1 MGGGRGWQVFWR
13 GWAIGKKIWPKSF
26 KIIQIHLLNRC
37 LATTLKFV
45 EKTHAVVWR
54 ISEDNVSLG
63 STFQLQLQDRLTCNR
78 CRWCKEAWK
87 FHEVSG
93 NLSNKYINT
102 CIISIYYFLIYI
114 YIFLHEI
121 LHQLMSS
128 LNIWISN
135 LLWQC
140 SEKWPQQLQLD
151 SLSITLGSCVWI
163 RQTFNASETNGDQ
176 QDPDISN
183 QVHG

>member
-1 MGGGRGWQVFWR
+1 MFGHHPQIRRKDPCSCLEDIGRQCKPWLHFSTSTSRPVNMQQMQMMQR
-13 GWAIGKKIWPKSF
+13 
-26 KIIQIHLLNRC
+26 
-37 LATTLKFV
+37 
-45 EKTHAVVWR
+45 
-54 ISEDNVSLG
+54 SL
-63 STFQLQLQDRLTCNR
+63 
-78 CRWCKEAWK
+78 
-87 FHEVSG
+87 EVSWSFWKPVKQIYKYMYHI
-93 NLSNKYINT
+93 NILLS
-102 CIISIYYFLIYI
+102 YI